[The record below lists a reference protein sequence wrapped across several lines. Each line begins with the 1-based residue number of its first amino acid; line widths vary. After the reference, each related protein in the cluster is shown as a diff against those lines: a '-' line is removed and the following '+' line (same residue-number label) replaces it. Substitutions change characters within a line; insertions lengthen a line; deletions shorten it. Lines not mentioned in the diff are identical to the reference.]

1 MSEEVSERMSEE
13 KRDVTIRGLESEVY
27 RSFSSLAKEMG
38 KTVGELM
45 NEAMKIYMRILHL
58 PGELS
63 KRIPASIGD
72 IEELA
77 VEDKDV
83 KELGRPIIFKNIKK
97 LTLRISRESLSN
109 IIAIDG
115 CEELVIPKDLPKLEV
130 LSKCS
135 GVKRISFL
143 EDTS

>member
-1 MSEEVSERMSEE
+1 MSEERRDVTEE

-45 NEAMKIYMRILHL
+45 NEAMKLYMRILRL

-63 KRIPASIGD
+63 RRIPASVEGV
-72 IEELA
+72 EELV
-77 VEDKDV
+77 VEDRDV
-83 KELGRPIIFKNIKK
+83 KDLGRPIIFKNIKR
-97 LTLRISRESLSN
+97 LVLRIDRDSLSN

-115 CEELVIPKDLPKLEV
+115 CEELVIPRDLPKLEV

-135 GVKRISFL
+135 GVRRISFL
-143 EDTS
+143 ES

>member
-1 MSEEVSERMSEE
+1 MSEER
-13 KRDVTIRGLESEVY
+13 RDVTIRGLESEVY

-45 NEAMKIYMRILHL
+45 NEAMKLYMRILRL

-63 KRIPASIGD
+63 RRIPASIDGL
-72 IEELA
+72 EELT
-77 VEDKDV
+77 VEGSEI
-83 KELGRPIIFKNIKK
+83 KELGRPVIFRNIKK
-97 LTLRISRESLSN
+97 LVLKIDREALSN

-115 CEELVIPKDLPKLEV
+115 CEELVIPRDLPKLEV

-135 GVKRISFL
+135 GVKKISFL
-143 EDTS
+143 ES